1 MALLPAD
8 WPAHLVSS
16 LHAGVI
22 LALLLAAVQKV
33 REAAARVQSMNNIR
47 QIILAATAYSA
58 GNENRLPGIV
68 DYETPFLVAI
78 LPYLEQGNAYRTWQS
93 NLSQPLFV
101 RMYLSPADPILPEAL
116 ADRGVGPLGFSSYAA
131 NYQVFKN
138 NPILAATIPDGTS
151 QTIAIAEHYAAD
163 CGGFAYL
170 LTEATPDPPNH
181 RTTFAD
187 VGDVDPVTSGTPPTS
202 IASFPDHTFQVAPLP
217 QNCSGIIAQGPHPSG
232 MLAALCDGS
241 LRTLARGMAET
252 TYWAAVTPAGGE
264 VLGPDW

>member
-1 MALLPAD
+1 MSRRGFTLIELLIIIVIMAVLLT
-8 WPAHLVSS
+8 
-16 LHAGVI
+16 
-22 LALLLAAVQKV
+22 LLLAAVQKV
-33 REAAARVQSMNNIR
+33 REAAVRVQSMNNIR
-47 QIILAATAYSA
+47 QIILAVTAYSA
-58 GNENRLPGIV
+58 GHDNRLPGIV

-78 LPYLEQGNAYRTWQS
+78 LPYLEEGNAYRTWQS

-101 RMYLSPADPILPEAL
+101 RMYLSPADPTLPEAL

-151 QTIAIAEHYAAD
+151 QTIAIAEHYAANCD
-163 CGGFAYL
+163 GFAYL
-170 LTEATPDPPNH
+170 LTRATPDTLSH

-187 VGDVDPVTSGTPPTS
+187 VSDVEPVTSGTPPMS
-202 IASFPDHTFQVAPLP
+202 VASFSHHKFQVAPLP
-217 QNCSGIIAQGPHPSG
+217 QYCIGIIAQGPHPSG
-232 MLAALCDGS
+232 MLAALCHGS
-241 LRTLARGMAET
+241 LRPLAGGMAET